1 MRDTFA
7 WCRPRADETLKYPP
21 LHIYLRL
28 IVAQL
33 DVKFHRIFAV
43 APARTVGKG
52 EHAHYDTPK
61 PNCARACRNAIL
73 TIVG

>member
-7 WCRPRADETLKYPP
+7 WCWPRADETLKYPP
-21 LHIYLRL
+21 LHIYLRPV
-28 IVAQL
+28 VAQL

-52 EHAHYDTPK
+52 EHANYDTP
-61 PNCARACRNAIL
+61 AGVCRNAIL